1 MLSMSWRAKILQNEP
16 SSKDTTGLFPFVC
29 FGTKQLI
36 TVKSPLPMKELAKS
50 MISFSLAAGLVG
62 ARGIASVFD
71 RDRREK
77 FLHDSEELLRK
88 ATAATVETL
97 GREWRQTFRFGDQLQ
112 RRVIDAATDAR
123 FARRGDA
130 ARFATCKRTPSDDTG
145 EDR

>member
-1 MLSMSWRAKILQNEP
+1 MLSMSWHAKILQNEP
-16 SSKDTTGLFPFVC
+16 IPKAQPDPFQLFALEASSDNYDEPD
-29 FGTKQLI
+29 
-36 TVKSPLPMKELAKS
+36 SMKELAKS
-50 MISFSLAAGLVG
+50 MISLSLAAGLVS
-62 ARGIASVFD
+62 ARGVASMFD
-71 RDRREK
+71 RDRRGK

-97 GREWRQTFRFGDQLQ
+97 GRDWRQTFRFGDQLQ

-130 ARFATCKRTPSDDTG
+130 ARFGTCKRTPSDDTG